1 MKLNQKQVDKL
12 WGDGGPYSE
21 ARLIIET
28 RILDNSVSRV
38 IVRVEVSINPLTF
51 EIIKKNIKHFADDDL
66 ITNLV
71 TNARYYGPNHG
82 YVAEAFFEE
91 YVDDTIIKKGREA
104 LEYCKDTIVKM
115 HHYVIDLLG
124 LPI

>member
-1 MKLNQKQVDKL
+1 MKLTQKQLDKL

-51 EIIKKNIKHFADDDL
+51 EIIKKNIKYFEDDDL
-66 ITNLV
+66 IVNLV
-71 TNARYYGPNHG
+71 KNAQDYGPDHG

-91 YVDDTIIKKGREA
+91 YIDDTVLKKGREA
-104 LEYCKDTIVKM
+104 LQYSKDTIIKM
-115 HHYVIDLLG
+115 HNFVSDLLG
-124 LPI
+124 L